1 MNFDYDIYSLES
13 YDYDLPKERI
23 AQSPSEQRDHSRLLV
38 VDRKSGEMKDEQ
50 YFHNIISYLQPGD
63 VLVRNNTKV
72 IPARLIGTKEKMGL
86 LVLVVVLLFVS
97 NLTVFQQ
104 IQLIFESQ
112 KVSEITNNM
121 TKNNIFATFECVDRD
136 LLPSDYTYS
145 SYYDTGA
152 EINLETVSKIKDTD
166 HVLNVYPYYQLDS
179 TD

>member
-1 MNFDYDIYSLES
+1 M
-13 YDYDLPKERI
+13 
-23 AQSPSEQRDHSRLLV
+23 
-38 VDRKSGEMKDEQ
+38 
-50 YFHNIISYLQPGD
+50 
-63 VLVRNNTKV
+63 
-72 IPARLIGTKEKMGL
+72 
-86 LVLVVVLLFVS
+86 VLVVVLLFVS

-166 HVLNVYPYYQLDS
+166 HVINVYPYYQLDS
-179 TD
+179 TDYFTRLKDVDNTISKVTILKNNQDFMSFELDSSKMSTPSIVPYYDEEIINNNIYQEIILTKMLLKN